1 MIKFY
6 KYYLFLIFL
15 TLSFSS
21 SMLKSVIFP
30 GWGELNEYKAL
41 AHDNDLENISYIK
54 ERSKYI
60 MFQESML
67 WIGLYI
73 FNDLNKTYKNDYQ
86 ILGIVNAGVDW
97 TGKNELFAANVGN
110 FNNLQEYNDYKF
122 LTGQYDDVYLNEGYN
137 WDWQNNNNN
146 RLNYDR
152 TRNKSEKYDK
162 YKSYIAAG
170 LIINRVISSFDVLN
184 IMKKHGRV
192 ISFDYEENL
201 TDIKLNLNYHF

>member
-6 KYYLFLIFL
+6 KYYLLLIFL

-41 AHDNDLENISYIK
+41 AHDNSLENISYIK

-60 MFQESML
+60 MLQESML

-152 TRNKSEKYDK
+152 TRNKSERYDK

-192 ISFDYEENL
+192 ISFDYEENS

>member
-1 MIKFY
+1 MMKLY
-6 KYYLFLIFL
+6 RYYLFLIFFSL
-15 TLSFSS
+15 IFSS
-21 SMLKSVIFP
+21 SMLKSIVFP
-30 GWGELNEYKAL
+30 GWGEISEYKDL
-41 AHDNDLENISYIK
+41 YKDNNIESISYIK

-60 MFQESML
+60 MFQESAL

-86 ILGIVNAGVDW
+86 MLGTINAGVSW
-97 TGKNELFAANVGN
+97 AGKNDLYAANVGN
-110 FNNLQEYNDYKF
+110 FNNMQEYNDYKF
-122 LTGQYDDVYLNEGYN
+122 LTGQYDDVYQNQDYN

-162 YKSYIAAG
+162 YKSYIVAG

-192 ISFDYEENL
+192 ISFDYEENS

>member
-1 MIKFY
+1 MY
-6 KYYLFLIFL
+6 
-15 TLSFSS
+15 
-21 SMLKSVIFP
+21 
-30 GWGELNEYKAL
+30 
-41 AHDNDLENISYIK
+41 
-54 ERSKYI
+54 
-60 MFQESML
+60 
-67 WIGLYI
+67 
-73 FNDLNKTYKNDYQ
+73 
-86 ILGIVNAGVDW
+86 
-97 TGKNELFAANVGN
+97 AANVGN

-192 ISFDYEENL
+192 ISFDYEENS
-201 TDIKLNLNYHF
+201 TNFKLNLNYHF

>member
-21 SMLKSVIFP
+21 SMLKSVFFP

-41 AHDNDLENISYIK
+41 AKDNSLENISYIK
-54 ERSKYI
+54 ERAKYI

-67 WIGLYI
+67 WVGLYI

-86 ILGIVNAGVDW
+86 ILGIVNDGVDW
-97 TGKNELFAANVGN
+97 TGKNDLFADNVGN

-122 LTGQYDDVYLNEGYN
+122 LTGQYDDVYHNPGYD

-152 TRNKSEKYDK
+152 TRNKSERYDK
-162 YKSYIAAG
+162 FKSYIAAG

-192 ISFDYEENL
+192 ISFDYEENS
-201 TDIKLNLNYHF
+201 TNIKLNLNYHF